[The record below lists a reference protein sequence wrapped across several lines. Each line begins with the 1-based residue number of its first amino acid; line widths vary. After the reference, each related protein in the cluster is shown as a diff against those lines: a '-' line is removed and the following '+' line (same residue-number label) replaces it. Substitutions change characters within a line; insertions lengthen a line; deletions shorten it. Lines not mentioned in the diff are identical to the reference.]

1 MLNDIYDLIKEE
13 FEGLDAV
20 YEDAIIELI
29 GIYGLT
35 ILIQNKLVE
44 SCGVVNGRQLF
55 TICDKP
61 KE

>member
-1 MLNDIYDLIKEE
+1 MINDIYDLIKEE

-29 GIYGLT
+29 GIYGLN
-35 ILIQNKLVE
+35 LLVQNKLVE
-44 SCGVVNGRQLF
+44 SCGVINGRQLF